1 MRRRQRTLSEFLVRA
16 LAVAG
21 LVYAGV
27 ATYAVPATLLSAET
41 GRADVVDRDQSPGQ
55 VVTLRWT
62 PAHARRFPDCRDM
75 ASWEGPTVPAT
86 VVVVTRAG
94 SPRPMSFTEAYQ
106 RARSASR
113 ADDVWTI
120 GACR

>member
-1 MRRRQRTLSEFLVRA
+1 MRRRQRTLSEFLARA

-27 ATYAVPATLLSAET
+27 ATYAVPATLLSADT
-41 GRADVVDRDQSPGQ
+41 GRTHVVDRGEVRGHAPA
-55 VVTLRWT
+55 TRWT
-62 PAHARRFPDCRDM
+62 SAHARRFPGCGDM
-75 ASWEGPTVPAT
+75 ASWEGPTVPAI

-94 SPRPMSFTEAYQ
+94 RAREMPFDEAYE

-113 ADDVWTI
+113 GDDVWTI